1 MKTENT
7 LRTAKNSLLCF
18 FTALGAGFLV
28 ACGGSGS
35 GVAGGGGGGDGNSG
49 TFHASDWVVGLDY
62 TYLDNGETGKTG
74 EKGVFP
80 LRGGQSV
87 AFSIGNVTLGTL
99 VSVPEAIDDFIT
111 PTRIGDEERAINVE
125 QLLIALDSDDG
136 GTANTITL
144 NAQSATDAMAVMAV
158 IEEGVIT
165 TAMNLVA
172 GTQITLSVRSTD
184 TVTVAVD
191 RTIPTEVA
199 ARKSLE
205 NTNNCAF
212 SGAFEGSWT
221 RGTVTGE
228 TALVLLAFNEG
239 RALQTL
245 HTPGDIDIT
254 NVDEGDAGDDDDPR
268 FNLAEASSN
277 SEKALYINLWKQGG
291 GPETNVMDFGGD
303 GGELAI
309 GLSGFPVSVVI
320 TTEAPATITL
330 MVESYE
336 RMTYRSAGER
346 GEYSRVASGNI
357 RDADYRIAG
366 FYSDANNGQTPAEAE
381 IGIYA
386 FSVNKEAGSVRPYVG
401 WFSSPLAGTDS
412 DSVYSNIGGGGLD
425 SSLLTYTG
433 TPGNNEMMTLT
444 DTESD
449 REIIASFSEATAG
462 DGYGTFED
470 APGSALDLSGGWC
483 AL

>member
-7 LRTAKNSLLCF
+7 LRTVRNSLLCF
-18 FTALGAGFLV
+18 FMALGAGFLV
-28 ACGGSGS
+28 ACGG
-35 GVAGGGGGGDGNSG
+35 GGGGVSSNEG

-136 GTANTITL
+136 DTANTITL

-165 TAMNLVA
+165 TAMNLVV
-172 GTQITLSVRSTD
+172 GTPITLSVRSTD

-191 RTIPTEVA
+191 RTIPTEMT
-199 ARKSLE
+199 ARNNLE

-228 TALVLLAFNEG
+228 TALVLLAFNDGQLPVLDPLPEEV
-239 RALQTL
+239 
-245 HTPGDIDIT
+245 IDIT
-254 NVDEGDAGDDDDPR
+254 SADDDEENR
-268 FNLAEASSN
+268 FKLADASDN
-277 SEKALYINLWKQGG
+277 SDKALYINLWKQGG
-291 GPETNVMDFGGD
+291 DRETNVVDFGGD
-303 GGELAI
+303 GGTLTI
-309 GLSGFPVSVVI
+309 GLSGFPVVQTI
-320 TTEAPATITL
+320 TTEDGLVITL
-330 MVESYE
+330 TVESYE
-336 RMTYRSAGER
+336 RMAYTSAEESGV
-346 GEYSRVASGNI
+346 YSRVASGDI

-366 FYSDANNGQTPAEAE
+366 FYTEANNGEPSQERE

-386 FSVNKEAGSVRPYVG
+386 FSTNGERGSVRPYVG
-401 WFSSPLAGTDS
+401 WFSSYQGTD
-412 DSVYSNIGGGGLD
+412 DVYSNIGGGGLD
-425 SSLLTYTG
+425 SALLDYTG
-433 TPGNNEMMTLT
+433 KPGDGTEMTLIEDGVRT
-444 DTESD
+444 
-449 REIIASFSEATAG
+449 IIADFTEASEG
-462 DGYGTFED
+462 GYGTFVND
-470 APGSALDLSGGWC
+470 VNSALRLSGGWC

>member
-7 LRTAKNSLLCF
+7 LRTVRNSLLCF

-28 ACGGSGS
+28 ACGG
-35 GVAGGGGGGDGNSG
+35 GGGVSSNEG

-158 IEEGVIT
+158 IEEGEIT
-165 TAMNLVA
+165 TAMNFDV
-172 GTQITLSVRSTD
+172 GTPIILSVRSTD

-191 RTIPTEVA
+191 RIIPTEIT
-199 ARKSLE
+199 ARNNLE

-212 SGAFEGSWT
+212 SGAFEGRWT
-221 RGTVTGE
+221 NSDGLTGD
-228 TALVLLAFNEG
+228 TALVLLAFREG
-239 RALQTL
+239 RLNAV
-245 HTPGDIDIT
+245 T
-254 NVDEGDAGDDDDPR
+254 NHLGTVRDSLNRIISDENDDRPDDG
-268 FNLAEASSN
+268 S
-277 SEKALYINLWKQGG
+277 LYFNLWKQGG

-303 GGELAI
+303 AGTLTI
-309 GLSGFPVSVVI
+309 GLSGFPVVQTL
-320 TTEAPATITL
+320 TTEEDVLITL
-330 MVESYE
+330 TVESYE
-336 RMTYRSAGER
+336 RMTYTSAQET
-346 GEYSRVASGNI
+346 GEYRRAANGDI
-357 RDADYRIAG
+357 RDADYRLVG
-366 FYSDANNGQTPAEAE
+366 FYSDQDNDETPAEAE
-381 IGIYA
+381 IGIFA
-386 FSVNKEAGSVRPYVG
+386 FSANKGGGRVRPYVA
-401 WFSSPLAGTDS
+401 WLSSPNEGSDS
-412 DSVYSNIGGGGLD
+412 SSVYSNIGDGGLSD
-425 SSLLTYTG
+425 YLDYTG
-433 TPGNNEMMTLT
+433 TPQDLVDGDDLGGMKFTEEGDEEVSFTVPASDFTGQSAGFGTYRYSNGDT
-444 DTESD
+444 DGD
-449 REIIASFSEATAG
+449 AEA
-462 DGYGTFED
+462 FV
-470 APGSALDLSGGWC
+470 GGWC

>member
-7 LRTAKNSLLCF
+7 LRMVRKSLLCF
-18 FTALGAGFLV
+18 SMALGVGLLA
-28 ACGGSGS
+28 ACGNDSSGGGVAASDDTGSGS
-35 GVAGGGGGGDGNSG
+35 
-49 TFHASDWVVGLDY
+49 FHASDWVVGLDY
-62 TYLDNGETGKTG
+62 TYLDNGQTGKTG

-99 VSVPEAIDDFIT
+99 SSVSEAIDDFIT
-111 PTRIGDEERAINVE
+111 PTRIGDETRAVNVE
-125 QLLIALDSDDG
+125 RLLIALDSDG
-136 GTANTITL
+136 NNGTISL
-144 NAQSATDAMAVMAV
+144 NENSATDAAVVMSVLAGNNAMTVLAV
-158 IEEGVIT
+158 GVG
-165 TAMNLVA
+165 AV
-172 GTQITLSVRSTD
+172 S
-184 TVTVAVD
+184 VAVE
-191 RTIPTEVA
+191 RTILAETD
-199 ARKSLE
+199 ARVLLA

-221 RGTVTGE
+221 RTSDGVVTERGD
-228 TALVLLAFNEG
+228 TALVLLAFNDG
-239 RALQTL
+239 GALQTL
-245 HTPGDIDIT
+245 HTPGEIDIT
-254 NVDEGDAGDDDDPR
+254 DSDGAGTR
-268 FNLAEASSN
+268 FDLAEASEN
-277 SEKALYINLWKQGG
+277 SEKALYINLWKRGG

-309 GLSGFPVSVVI
+309 GLSGFPVSMVI
-320 TTEAPATITL
+320 TTENDAMITL

-336 RMTYRSAGER
+336 RMTYTSAEER

-425 SSLLTYTG
+425 SSPLTYTG
-433 TPGNNEMMTLT
+433 TPGNGEMMTLT

-449 REIIASFSEATAG
+449 REIIASFSEATPG
-462 DGYGTFED
+462 DGYGTFQD
-470 APGSALDLSGGWC
+470 ADGSALDLSGGWC